1 MGRSSIFFGWWVTL
15 GFAAMIFIST
25 GMRFTV
31 SPFLK
36 PIVADL
42 GLDRASFSLVASI
55 GFFLFGAFMPLIGW
69 LVTRVGA
76 RWVTAVGTIILAA
89 SVAATGLVTN
99 LWQLYAVYGFLT
111 AIGLAATGHV
121 VASAVVSRWFI
132 RRRATA
138 LAVLS
143 AASMAGVSLLVPL
156 ATWLILGLGW
166 RLTYGVLGLGVL
178 VLMLPL
184 ALWAVRDAPE
194 RMGLAPDG
202 AAAAAADA
210 GATGGERTS
219 VGAAVQTASFWQ
231 IGCALSACGFTMGL
245 LAAHGVPMLTD
256 HGYTPML
263 ASWALAVLGGSSV
276 VFVLFLGVI
285 ADRIGCR
292 PVLAAVLAGR
302 AVAYS
307 GLFLIR
313 DLPGLLL
320 VAAAFGG
327 ATMAGVLSNTSALT
341 ASIYG
346 RHSVGPVFGTMFLIH
361 QTGAALGSWLGGYLF
376 ERTGGY
382 GAAFTISAV
391 ILVASAAVTLLIDER
406 PGAAIRLAPVAGEG

>member
-1 MGRSSIFFGWWVTL
+1 
-15 GFAAMIFIST
+15 
-25 GMRFTV
+25 
-31 SPFLK
+31 
-36 PIVADL
+36 
-42 GLDRASFSLVASI
+42 
-55 GFFLFGAFMPLIGW
+55 
-69 LVTRVGA
+69 
-76 RWVTAVGTIILAA
+76 VTAVGTLVLAG
-89 SVAATGLVTN
+89 SVAGTGLVTS
-99 LWQLYAVYGFLT
+99 LWQLYLVYGLLT
-111 AIGLAATGHV
+111 ALGLAATGHV

-138 LAVLS
+138 LSVLS

-156 ATWLILGLGW
+156 AMWLILHFGW
-166 RLTYGVLGLGVL
+166 RGTYGLLGLGIV

-184 ALWAVRDAPE
+184 ALWAVRDSPE
-194 RMGLAPDG
+194 AIGLAPDG
-202 AAAAAADA
+202 AAAPAADSGRA
-210 GATGGERTS
+210 GDEKTS
-219 VGAAVQTASFWQ
+219 VTAAVRTASFWQ
-231 IGCALSACGFTMGL
+231 ICCALSACGFTMGL
-245 LAAHGVPMLTD
+245 ISAHGVPMLTD
-256 HGYTPML
+256 HGYDAMF

-320 VAAAFGG
+320 ATAALGG

-341 ASIYG
+341 ASIFG

-361 QTGAALGSWLGGYLF
+361 QTGAALGSGLGGYLF
-376 ERTGGY
+376 EQTGGY
-382 GAAFTISAV
+382 GTAFTISAV
-391 ILVASAAVTLLIDER
+391 VLVVSSLVTLTIDER
-406 PGAAIRLAPVAGEG
+406 PGAAIRLSPIAGEG

>member
-1 MGRSSIFFGWWVTL
+1 VFFGWWVTL

-36 PIVADL
+36 PVVADL
-42 GLDRASFSLVASI
+42 GIDRASFSLAASV
-55 GFFLFGAFMPLIGW
+55 GFFLFGAFMPLAGW

-76 RWVTAVGTIILAA
+76 RPVTAVGAIILAA
-89 SVAATGLVTN
+89 SVAATGLVRN
-99 LWQLYAVYGFLT
+99 LWQLYMVYGLLT
-111 AIGLAATGHV
+111 ALGLAATGHV

-143 AASMAGVSLLVPL
+143 AASMAGVSLLVPV
-156 ATWLILGLGW
+156 AMWLILGVGW
-166 RLTYGVLGLGVL
+166 RMTYGVLGLGIVL
-178 VLMLPL
+178 LMLPL
-184 ALWAVRDAPE
+184 AIWAVRDSPE
-194 RMGLAPDG
+194 GMGLVPDG
-202 AAAAAADA
+202 VAAASPQSA
-210 GATGGERTS
+210 GASTERTTVS
-219 VGAAVQTASFWQ
+219 AAVQTASFWQ
-231 IGCALSACGFTMGL
+231 ICCALSACGFTMGL
-245 LAAHGVPMLTD
+245 LSAHGVPMLTD
-256 HGYTPML
+256 HGYDPML
-263 ASWALAVLGGSSV
+263 ASWALAVLGGTSV
-276 VFVLFLGVI
+276 AFVLVLGVI

-320 VAAAFGG
+320 VTAALGG

-341 ASIYG
+341 ASIFG
-346 RHSVGPVFGTMFLIH
+346 RHSVGPVFGTMFLVH
-361 QTGAALGSWLGGYLF
+361 QTGAALGAWLGGYLF
-376 ERTGGY
+376 EQTGGY

-391 ILVASAAVTLLIDER
+391 ILVVGSVITLTIDER
-406 PGAAIRLAPVAGEG
+406 PGTEIRLSPVAGEG

>member
-1 MGRSSIFFGWWVTL
+1 MPRTPLFFGWWVTL
-15 GFAAMIFIST
+15 GFGAMIFIST

-31 SPFLK
+31 GPFLK
-36 PIVADL
+36 PVVADL
-42 GLDRASFSLVASI
+42 GIDRASFSLAASV
-55 GFFLFGAFMPLIGW
+55 GFFLFGAFMPFAGW

-76 RWVTAVGTIILAA
+76 RWVTAVGAIVLAA

-99 LWQLYAVYGFLT
+99 LWQLYVVYGLLT
-111 AIGLAATGHV
+111 ALGLAATGHV

-138 LAVLS
+138 LSVLS
-143 AASMAGVSLLVPL
+143 AASMAGVSLLVPI
-156 ATWLILGLGW
+156 AMWLILAVGW
-166 RLTYGVLGLGVL
+166 RATYGVLGLAIL

-184 ALWAVRDAPE
+184 ALWAVRDSPE
-194 RMGLAPDG
+194 AMGLAPDG
-202 AAAAAADA
+202 AAAVASEPASAAA
-210 GATGGERTS
+210 EKTS
-219 VGAAVQTASFWQ
+219 VGAAVQTASFWH
-231 IGCALSACGFTMGL
+231 ICCALSACGFTMGL

-256 HGYTPML
+256 HGYDPMF
-263 ASWALAVLGGSSV
+263 ASWTLAILGGTSV
-276 VFVLFLGVI
+276 AFVLALGVI
-285 ADRIGCR
+285 ADRVGCR

-320 VAAAFGG
+320 VTAALGG

-341 ASIYG
+341 ASLFG
-346 RHSVGPVFGTMFLIH
+346 RHSVGPVFGTMFLVH
-361 QTGAALGSWLGGYLF
+361 QTGAALGAWLGGYLF
-376 ERTGGY
+376 EQTGGY

-391 ILVASAAVTLLIDER
+391 ILIVSSLVSLMIDER
-406 PGAAIRLAPVAGEG
+406 PGAAVRLAPVAGEG